1 MENVKL
7 KVIKPLMSFIYLITY
22 YLSLKIVGLRLTH
35 RGQFLTWC
43 TVGIIQGL
51 FIGRYPLKKK
61 NVKKLFLVLKQILVR
76 KFHFLTYFFVVLFLM
91 LWFFFGGLY
100 LSLHTVKPLITNT
113 SEEFIK
119 CRLDN
124 FSMSF
129 ILNYVN
135 FSIWENK

>member
-1 MENVKL
+1 MFYSSKGRVLLIKGSCFKMENVKL

-35 RGQFLTWC
+35 RGQFPTWC

-91 LWFFFGGLY
+91 LWFFLVDY
-100 LSLHTVKPLITNT
+100 ICPYIQ
-113 SEEFIK
+113 
-119 CRLDN
+119 
-124 FSMSF
+124 
-129 ILNYVN
+129 
-135 FSIWENK
+135 

>member
-35 RGQFLTWC
+35 RGQFPTWC

-61 NVKKLFLVLKQILVR
+61 MLKSSIFGASFSLVR

-91 LWFFFGGLY
+91 LWFFLVDY
-100 LSLHTVKPLITNT
+100 ICPYIQ
-113 SEEFIK
+113 
-119 CRLDN
+119 
-124 FSMSF
+124 
-129 ILNYVN
+129 
-135 FSIWENK
+135 